1 MSVDQLREA
10 VSTMERV
17 LAGDE
22 TGAQLLRVYHEVA
35 ANAFA
40 DLDEE
45 RDRLLSRAAA
55 LMLIEQLVAVSRSGA
70 AES

>member
-10 VSTMERV
+10 VSSMERM

-22 TGAQLLRVYHEVA
+22 TGAQLLRVYHDVSERLYSA
-35 ANAFA
+35 
-40 DLDEE
+40 LDDE

-55 LMLIEQLVAVSRSGA
+55 LTLIEQLVAVSRSGSE
-70 AES
+70 ES